1 MKWSKV
7 KAKRNSTNPKVNK
20 GLLQKKEETSKVVQK
35 MRAQIS
41 WCSKKFLL
49 FFLVIPIIASAQS
62 QTQFQIDFNQVQNG
76 VKDSLQKVYY
86 GNNVR
91 CSGFL
96 KVDLNTHTCTLKYVL
111 GGDVVVNNYQ
121 IHLAKCENKTTR
133 KYTLYC
139 SYTSTSKNVKEYAI
153 VSTKRNEVKISFKRE
168 GKVRIIRFS
177 VRSDTKYKRI

>member
-1 MKWSKV
+1 MKWSKI
-7 KAKRNSTNPKVNK
+7 KIKRNSTNPRVNK

-41 WCSKKFLL
+41 WCAKKFLL
-49 FFLVIPIIASAQS
+49 FFLVLPIIASAQS
-62 QTQFQIDFNQVQNG
+62 QSQFQVDFNQVQNG

-111 GGDVVVNNYQ
+111 GEDVVVSNYQ
-121 IHLAKCENKTTR
+121 IHLAKCEDKTRR
-133 KYTLYC
+133 KYSLYC
-139 SYTSTSKNVKEYAI
+139 RNKDTKVYAI
-153 VSTKRNEVKISFKRE
+153 ISTKRNEVKISFKRE
-168 GKVRIIRFS
+168 GKVSIIRFS